1 MIALRTDYNTE
12 GNLIKPQ
19 LKNTTGSDGLHYNT
33 EGNLI
38 KPQQKCFW
46 ES

>member
-1 MIALRTDYNTE
+1 MIDYNTE

-19 LKNTTGSDGLHYNT
+19 QSDGGRLGLIYYNT

-38 KPQQKCFW
+38 KPQLSELQYF
-46 ES
+46 